1 MNELG
6 AVQQD
11 VLYTRGIFDQADP
24 PTPDPTLESE
34 DDLALVLGL
43 HGSEGVLLLVHAEAE
58 APDKSEEYHISEHHQ
73 RILRLAS
80 RKKSRKEE

>member
-11 VLYTRGIFDQADP
+11 VLYTRGIFDQADL

-58 APDKSEEYHISEHHQ
+58 APDKSKEYHISEHHQ
-73 RILRLAS
+73 ILRLAS
-80 RKKSRKEE
+80 RKKSPKEE